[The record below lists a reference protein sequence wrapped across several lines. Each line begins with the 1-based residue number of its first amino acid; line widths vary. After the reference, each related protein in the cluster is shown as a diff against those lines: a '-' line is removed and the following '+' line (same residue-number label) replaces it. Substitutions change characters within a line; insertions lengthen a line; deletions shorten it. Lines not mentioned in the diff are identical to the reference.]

1 MGANFVF
8 GQKYATYPNS
18 KINEGNDT
26 YPKLSVNYT
35 KRFGAKNSALNSDL
49 FTANVRQDVRVGNYG
64 NFQYQIRAGAF
75 LKKKDIAFMD
85 NLQANGNQLLFPIDT
100 GLSSFNLLE
109 YYKFHTNDKYA
120 EMHLEHDFRGAILG
134 QIPLINKLNFHL
146 VVGAKALFM
155 ADNKPYT
162 EYAVGLAN
170 VGFGKWRLLRI
181 EYVNSQY
188 GTIKENGFVFRA
200 SLF

>member
-1 MGANFVF
+1 
-8 GQKYATYPNS
+8 
-18 KINEGNDT
+18 
-26 YPKLSVNYT
+26 
-35 KRFGAKNSALNSDL
+35 
-49 FTANVRQDVRVGNYG
+49 
-64 NFQYQIRAGAF
+64 
-75 LKKKDIAFMD
+75 
-85 NLQANGNQLLFPIDT
+85 
-100 GLSSFNLLE
+100 
-109 YYKFHTNDKYA
+109 
-120 EMHLEHDFRGAILG
+120 MHLEQDFRGAILG

-188 GTIKENGFVFRA
+188 GAIKENGFVFRA